1 LKRREM
7 HLKRIKEMTS
17 SIGTFIPI
25 HPLDNKPPEGK
36 TFIEN
41 RKKLRQE
48 IQKGS
53 LSPLM

>member
-1 LKRREM
+1 M